1 MLERMNSRR
10 SRSSFSISLRL
21 MQPVRRSNASVM
33 VAARRMEGLP
43 GAVRGAFARFR
54 ARGRVDIAHARLR
67 LVDGGIS
74 LALLHLP
81 VGFPSQRVLGDLP
94 QVSSSDEVVERLRC
108 LVLVERVLVDER
120 AELEEV

>member
-21 MQPVRRSNASVM
+21 MQPVRRRRASAM
-33 VAARRMEGLP
+33 VAARRMGSP
-43 GAVRGAFARFR
+43 GAVRRAFARLR
-54 ARGRVDIAHARLR
+54 ARGRVDVAHARLR
-67 LVDGGIS
+67 LVDRGIR

-81 VGFPSQRVLGDLP
+81 AGFAGQRVFGDLP
-94 QVSSSDEVVERLRC
+94 QVSGSDEVVERLRR

-120 AELEEV
+120 AE